1 MVLESTII
9 CVDNS
14 QFMRNGDFHPTRL
27 QAQQVSNSPLQL
39 RLDFYTAGRR
49 QSDNSLQDEVQPR
62 EQRGPDDP
70 L

>member
-27 QAQQVSNSPLQL
+27 QAQQVKLL
-39 RLDFYTAGRR
+39 A
-49 QSDNSLQDEVQPR
+49 EI
-62 EQRGPDDP
+62 
-70 L
+70 